1 MTDDDD
7 DDIHGDDIHDY
18 DAKLYVGGLEVASV
32 GDRVS
37 PELLAVFTD
46 DMHRTRTAT
55 EAAHPPRIEPGD
67 TVYEF
72 ASAGPVIAD
81 RLNILGFT
89 PIHVLQTIDRTL
101 DEARNLADL
110 VHQYMPDEAMPAHDA
125 ERSLLAGLT
134 AAQWIAE
141 LGAYIPRTAPMESHR
156 PGGADRLMSLIKDVD
171 RRTALRAA
179 LLACPQDE
187 VRLDVTHLWTMGA
200 LETVDQVCSRGFA
213 EMRAAASAH
222 APIVVLAEGKTDI
235 EFLEPALQLL
245 YPHLVDLIR
254 FMDFGQRPQGSASA
268 LVTTVKAFAAAGVA
282 NRVVALFDNDTAAA
296 DTLRSW
302 DRSSLPASI
311 RVCQYPPLDLAADY
325 PTLGPPPAL
334 SRTANAD
341 VNGLAASIEL
351 YLGRDVLTSA
361 AGRLRPV
368 HWRAYIEGMRQYQG
382 EVVEKDA
389 IHHAYRAK
397 VRAANADRSRIAD
410 QDWSGIQ
417 AILDLVIRTFS

>member
-1 MTDDDD
+1 MT
-7 DDIHGDDIHDY
+7 
-18 DAKLYVGGLEVASV
+18 L
-32 GDRVS
+32 
-37 PELLAVFTD
+37 
-46 DMHRTRTAT
+46 
-55 EAAHPPRIEPGD
+55 
-67 TVYEF
+67 
-72 ASAGPVIAD
+72 
-81 RLNILGFT
+81 
-89 PIHVLQTIDRTL
+89 IHVLQTIDRAL
-101 DEARNLADL
+101 DQARYLADR
-110 VHQYMPDEAMPAHDA
+110 VHQYLPDEAMPAHDA
-125 ERSLLAGLT
+125 ERSLLTGLT
-134 AAQWIAE
+134 AAEWIAE
-141 LGAYIPRTAPMESHR
+141 LGARIPGSAPMESHR
-156 PGGADRLMSLIKDVD
+156 PGGADWLMSLIKDVD

-179 LLACPQDE
+179 LLARPHDE
-187 VRLDVTHLWTMGA
+187 VRLDVTHLWAMGA
-200 LETVDQVCSRGFA
+200 LETVDKLCSRG
-213 EMRAAASAH
+213 
-222 APIVVLAEGKTDI
+222 LAEITDI
-235 EFLEPALQLL
+235 EFPEPALQLL

-296 DTLRSW
+296 DALRSW
-302 DRSSLPASI
+302 DRSMLPASI

-334 SRTANAD
+334 SRAANAD
-341 VNGLAASIEL
+341 VNGLAGSIEL

-397 VRAANADRSRIAD
+397 IRAANADRSRIAD

>member
-7 DDIHGDDIHDY
+7 GDIHDY

-32 GDRVS
+32 GERVP

-46 DMHRTRTAT
+46 EMHRTRTAT
-55 EAAHPPRIEPGD
+55 GAAHPPKIEPGGI
-67 TVYEF
+67 VYEF
-72 ASAGPVIAD
+72 ASPGPVIAD
-81 RLNILGFT
+81 RLNVLGLT
-89 PIHVLQTIDRTL
+89 PIRVLQTIDRAL
-101 DEARNLADL
+101 DEARDLADL

-125 ERSLLAGLT
+125 EQSLLTGLT
-134 AAQWIAE
+134 AAEWIAQ
-141 LGAYIPRTAPMESHR
+141 LGARITGSAPMESRR
-156 PGGADRLMSLIKDVD
+156 PGGANRLISLIKDVD

-179 LLACPQDE
+179 LLARPQDE

-200 LETVDQVCSRGFA
+200 LETVDKLCSSGLS
-213 EMRAAASAH
+213 EMRAAASAY

-254 FMDFGQRPQGSASA
+254 FMDFGQRPQGSAST
-268 LVTTVKAFAAAGVA
+268 LVATVKAFAAAGVA

-296 DTLRSW
+296 DALRSW
-302 DRSSLPASI
+302 DRSGLPAGI

-325 PTLGPPPAL
+325 PTLGPPPAP
-334 SRTANAD
+334 SRAANAD
-341 VNGLAASIEL
+341 VNGLAGSIEL

-397 VRAANADRSRIAD
+397 VRAAMADRSRIAG